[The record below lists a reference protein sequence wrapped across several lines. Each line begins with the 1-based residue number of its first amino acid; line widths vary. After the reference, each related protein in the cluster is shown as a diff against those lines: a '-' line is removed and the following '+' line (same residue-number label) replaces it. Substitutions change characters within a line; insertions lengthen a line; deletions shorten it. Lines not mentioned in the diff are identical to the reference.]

1 MNWVLQ
7 NDRIGIK
14 KRFFFYYSDMPESCG
29 KTVKQESE
37 QTSICDRRDVF
48 FFTWYVQDWNIHQQ
62 VFLPGPIPRIVSILQ
77 PHLQVVGTSFS
88 LHFQFFISYM
98 EKAMQFSLWFV

>member
-29 KTVKQESE
+29 KTIKQESE

-48 FFTWYVQDWNIHQQ
+48 LSRDMYKTETFINKFFCLDQFLELL
-62 VFLPGPIPRIVSILQ
+62 VFC
-77 PHLQVVGTSFS
+77 S
-88 LHFQFFISYM
+88 LIY
-98 EKAMQFSLWFV
+98 KL